1 MEPMKFEVRCSMNAQ
16 IRYGKAS
23 MAMVASLF
31 AVLLLLT
38 MFPTASAGE
47 INVLD
52 QSGPSREL
60 RAEESVVFEY
70 VIYNNGT
77 EPLVVKGTV
86 FPDSYHGITAS
97 FEDDFVTLEPGESVS
112 MIVTFTADRDVEDLQ
127 KVFLVNFTA
136 TAMNDLTDVTVTSRS
151 VDLGTV
157 SIFGVNAGE
166 NKIFNIWENDLPSP
180 LDTNDGA
187 FLVTLLGW
195 ILIGLLFYFVVDP
208 AVHMM
213 TKKTKTDLDDIVL
226 GILRM
231 PVFSLI
237 VLIGAV
243 GSIEILDIS
252 QKMLANIETIYA
264 ISLVLIGSWLAYKIY
279 VEVVLHYAKKF
290 ANKTDTELD
299 DVLIP
304 VLEKIGMILF
314 PFIAVMLVCGILGY
328 DLTVFLAGA
337 GFLGIV
343 VGLAAQTTLANFF
356 AGIQLL
362 IDRPFKV
369 GDLLLMDSGDY
380 GEIKHIGLRAT
391 EMLDT
396 TSNQL
401 VIIPNATIANNK
413 IINVV
418 MPDKELTIAVSV
430 GVAYNSDLELVKR
443 LMVDSYLE
451 MSNSKKDKVPSI
463 RLSEFADSS
472 INMKIFIGIDNAVNK
487 WKAASEFREIL
498 YKKFKENGIE
508 IPYPQSVVYVK
519 TEQAKQ

>member
-1 MEPMKFEVRCSMNAQ
+1 MNAQ
-16 IRYGKAS
+16 NKFGKAS
-23 MAMVASLF
+23 LALFVSLL
-31 AVLLLLT
+31 AVFLLLT
-38 MFPTASAGE
+38 MFPSASAGE
-47 INVLD
+47 INVLE
-52 QSGPSREL
+52 QSGSSREL
-60 RAEESVVFEY
+60 KAEGSEVFEY

-86 FPDSYHGITAS
+86 FPSNYHAVTAT

-112 MIVTFTADRDVEDLQ
+112 MSVTFAAGRDVEDFQ
-127 KVFLVNFTA
+127 KVFLINFTA
-136 TAMNDLTDVTVTSRS
+136 TAMNNQGNITVTSMD
-151 VDLGTV
+151 VELETV

-166 NKIFNIWENDLPSP
+166 NKLFNIWDNNLPSP
-180 LDTNDGA
+180 LDTNNGA

-195 ILIGLLFYFVVDP
+195 IVIGLLFYFVVDP
-208 AVHMM
+208 TVHMM
-213 TKKTKTDLDDIVL
+213 TKKTQTDLDDIVL

-231 PVFSLI
+231 PVFLLI
-237 VLIGAV
+237 VLIGSV

-264 ISLVLIGSWLAYKIY
+264 IFLVLIGAWLAYKIY
-279 VEVVLHYAKKF
+279 VEVVLYYAKKF

-314 PFIAVMLVCGILGY
+314 PFIAVMLICGILGY
-328 DLTVFLAGA
+328 DLTVLLAGA

-362 IDRPFKV
+362 VDRPFKV
-369 GDLLLMDSGDY
+369 GDLLLMDSGDFS
-380 GEIKHIGLRAT
+380 EVKHIGLRAT

-396 TSNQL
+396 TNNQL

-413 IINVV
+413 IVNVV
-418 MPDKELTIAVSV
+418 MPDKELTITVSV
-430 GVAYNSDLELVKR
+430 GVAYDSDLDLVKR
-443 LMVDSYLE
+443 LMVDSVAE
-451 MSNSKKDKVPSI
+451 MANSNKNKVPAI
-463 RLSEFADSS
+463 RVSEFADSS
-472 INMKIFIGIDNAVNK
+472 INMKVFIGIDSAMNK

-498 YKKFKENGIE
+498 YKKFKGNGID
-508 IPYPQSVVYVK
+508 IPFPQSVVYVK
-519 TEQAKQ
+519 TDQPKQ

>member
-1 MEPMKFEVRCSMNAQ
+1 MEPFKFEVRCSMNAQ
-16 IRYGKAS
+16 NRFGKAS
-23 MAMVASLF
+23 MAMIASLF

-38 MFPTASAGE
+38 MFPSASAGE

-60 RAEESVVFEY
+60 RAEESEVFEY

-86 FPDSYHGITAS
+86 FPDSYHGVTAS
-97 FEDDFVTLEPGESVS
+97 FEDDFVTLYPGESVS
-112 MIVTFTADRDVEDLQ
+112 MSVAFTAARDVEDFH

-136 TAMNDLTDVTVTSRS
+136 TELNGPSTITVTKN
-151 VDLGTV
+151 VDLETI

-166 NKIFNIWENDLPSP
+166 NKIFNIWENNLPSP
-180 LDTNDGA
+180 LNTNDGA

-208 AVHMM
+208 TVHMM
-213 TKKTKTDLDDIVL
+213 TKKTQTDLDDIIL

-231 PVFSLI
+231 PVFLLI
-237 VLIGAV
+237 VLIGSV

-252 QKMLANIETIYA
+252 QKMLASIETLYA
-264 ISLVLIGSWLAYKIY
+264 VFLVIIGAWLAYKIY
-279 VEVVLHYAKKF
+279 VEVVLYYAKKF

-314 PFIAVMLVCGILGY
+314 PFIAIMLICGILGY
-328 DLTVFLAGA
+328 DLTVLLAGA

-362 IDRPFKV
+362 VDRPFKV
-369 GDLLLMDSGDY
+369 GDLLLMESGDY
-380 GEIKHIGLRAT
+380 GEVKHIGLRAT

-413 IINVV
+413 IVNVV

-430 GVAYNSDLELVKR
+430 GVAYNSDLDLVKR
-443 LMVDSYLE
+443 LMVDSYTE

-472 INMKIFIGIDNAVNK
+472 INMKIFIGIDNAVNR

-519 TEQAKQ
+519 TEQTKQ